1 MADIKVE
8 QREPRRR
15 KRFPAWL
22 LAIPVLGL
30 LLYSVANNDNHNQVG
45 GVQDH
50 TVASVNYQGKTLLPD
65 DYAVNIPDARMKAV
79 GETVDGRTL
88 FAADESVGG
97 GGGGA
102 SEGNHKGNHAG
113 TARVGTAIAD
123 HLYIRTGEDWYR
135 PMVAETRGAKHDKR

>member
-8 QREPRRR
+8 HREPRRR
-15 KRFPAWL
+15 NRFPAWL
-22 LAIPVLGL
+22 LAIPVLGI

-50 TVASVNYQGKTLLPD
+50 TVASVDYQGKTWLPD
-65 DYAVNIPDARMKAV
+65 DYAVNIPDARMKQI

-88 FAADESVGG
+88 YAADEAVGG

-102 SEGNHKGNHAG
+102 SAG

-123 HLYIRTGEDWYR
+123 HIYIRTGEDWYR
-135 PMVAETRGAKHDKR
+135 PMVAGATDGKR